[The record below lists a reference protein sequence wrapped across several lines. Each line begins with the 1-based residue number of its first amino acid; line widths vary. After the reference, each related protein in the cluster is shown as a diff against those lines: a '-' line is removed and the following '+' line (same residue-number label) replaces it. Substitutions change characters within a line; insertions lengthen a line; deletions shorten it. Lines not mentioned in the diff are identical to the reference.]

1 MGHWIER
8 RHRMEW
14 RDEGLILGTRRHGE
28 SSVIVEAMTRAH
40 GRYLGLVRGG
50 RGKRMQP
57 LLQTGTQAQFVWRAR
72 LDEHLGTFT
81 VEPLKLCTGA
91 LMASAEAL
99 HAVCLAAALLRLA
112 AEREPQTE
120 LYEAAAGIA
129 AGLGSPGTLPPAL
142 VRFETE
148 VLARLGFG
156 LDLARC
162 AATGVSEDLVYV
174 SPRSGRAVSQAA
186 GEPYKAKL
194 LPLPGF
200 LRAGESGGNPPPG
213 EVMDGF
219 KLTGFF
225 LMRHLFGPRGLPLPE
240 ARDAYL
246 AALAKRLATPAA

>member
-1 MGHWIER
+1 
-8 RHRMEW
+8 MEW

-50 RGKRMQP
+50 RAKRMQP
-57 LLQTGTQAQFVWRAR
+57 LLQTGTQAQLVWRAR

-81 VEPLKLCTGA
+81 VEPVKLCTGA
-91 LMASAEAL
+91 VMARAEAL
-99 HAVCLAAALLRLA
+99 HAICLAAALLRLA
-112 AEREPQTE
+112 AERDPQPE
-120 LYEAAAGIA
+120 LYASAARIA
-129 AGLGSPGTLPPAL
+129 AGLDVPETLPPDL
-142 VRFETE
+142 VRFELD
-148 VLARLGFG
+148 VLARMGFG

-162 AATGVSEDLVYV
+162 AATGVSEDLIYV

-186 GEPYKAKL
+186 GEPYKSKL

-200 LRAGESGGNPPPG
+200 LREASGSNPPPG
-213 EVMDGF
+213 DIMSGF
-219 KLTGFF
+219 RLTGFF
-225 LMRHLFGPRGLPLPE
+225 LMRYLFGPRGLPLPG

>member
-1 MGHWIER
+1 
-8 RHRMEW
+8 MEW
-14 RDEGLILGTRRHGE
+14 QDEGLILGTRRHGE

-57 LLQTGTQAQFVWRAR
+57 LLQTGTQAQLVWRAR

-81 VEPLKLCTGA
+81 VEPLKLCAGA

-99 HAVCLAAALLRLA
+99 HAICHAAALLRLA
-112 AEREPQTE
+112 AERDPQPE
-120 LYEAAAGIA
+120 LYEAGAGIA
-129 AGLGSPGTLPPAL
+129 AGLGSPGTLPPVL
-142 VRFETE
+142 VRFEAE
-148 VLARLGFG
+148 VLARMGFG
-156 LDLARC
+156 LDLTRC
-162 AATGVSEDLVYV
+162 AATGVREDLIYV

-186 GEPYKAKL
+186 GEPYKLKL

-200 LRAGESGGNPPPG
+200 LRETSGSNPPPG

-219 KLTGFF
+219 RLTGFF

-240 ARDAYL
+240 ARGAYL
-246 AALAKRLATPAA
+246 AAIQKRFANEFAV